1 MELKMKHK
9 LTNLFLAVLITAC
22 SSTPNK
28 KIPDIAK
35 VIPNKPKEHF
45 IETNAIAPEWTS
57 LKSGVYKKSK
67 VKAVFYGL
75 GLVDKEELVSD
86 RKILS
91 EDRARNELAKVFNFY
106 IKNLA
111 KEVSGSKLSHSL
123 NDVHRDRLD
132 SSIDERTA
140 TILMEAEI
148 TQYWLNKNN
157 GKVYSMARLGLNRLA
172 DKVDSIR
179 WMSAEDKSLLKESIV
194 RAHSSMAN
202 EQTNPI
208 QIVKEELIYPTKF
221 ERRLSY

>member
-1 MELKMKHK
+1 MKHK
-9 LTNLFLAVLITAC
+9 LTKFFLAVLMTAC

-28 KIPDIAK
+28 KLHDIAK
-35 VIPNKPKEHF
+35 VISNKPKEHS
-45 IETNAIAPEWTS
+45 IETNVIAPEWTS
-57 LKSGVYKKSK
+57 LKSGVYKESK
-67 VKAVFYGL
+67 GKAVFYGL

-91 EDRARNELAKVFNFY
+91 EDRARNELAKVFNSY

-111 KEVSGSKLSHSL
+111 KEVAGSKLSHSL
-123 NDVHRDRLD
+123 TDVHRDRLD
-132 SSIDERTA
+132 TSIDERTA

-179 WMSAEDKSLLKESIV
+179 WMSAEDKNLLKESIV

-202 EQTNPI
+202 EQANPI
-208 QIVKEELIYPTKF
+208 QIVKEELISPTKF